1 MLSKALWGLINVK
14 PKPLIL
20 SVPAASML
28 IELSVVQQV
37 QTLECGRGARPVI
50 HKLRVSR

>member
-1 MLSKALWGLINVK
+1 MLSEALWGPINVK

-20 SVPAASML
+20 SVPDALML
-28 IELSVVQQV
+28 TELSVVQQV
-37 QTLECGRGARPVI
+37 QTLECRRGARPVI